1 MDYKYIEQLMERYF
15 QCETTL
21 EEESILR
28 TFFSQENVP
37 AALLPYRDLF
47 VYEHEEHNTEHLTE
61 EFDERILALLD
72 EDQPRVKA
80 HIITMEQRLRP
91 LLRAVAVVAIILTI
105 GLAAQMPYEKQA
117 TIDAEQFAAQHAKD
131 TATIAKPAMA
141 LADSAANSKTT
152 MDIQEKLQ

>member
-1 MDYKYIEQLMERYF
+1 MERYF

-37 AALLPYRDLF
+37 AGLLPYRDLF
-47 VYEHEEHNTEHLTE
+47 VYEQEERSTTHLGE
-61 EFDERILALLD
+61 DFDERLLTLLD

-80 HIITMEQRLRP
+80 RIITMEQRLRP

-105 GLAAQMPYEKQA
+105 GLAAQMPYERQA
-117 TIDAEQFAAQHAKD
+117 TIDAEEFAAQHAKD
-131 TATIAKPAMA
+131 TITIAKPAVA
-141 LADSAANSKTT
+141 LADSAQKAKAELSL
-152 MDIQEKLQ
+152 QEKLQ